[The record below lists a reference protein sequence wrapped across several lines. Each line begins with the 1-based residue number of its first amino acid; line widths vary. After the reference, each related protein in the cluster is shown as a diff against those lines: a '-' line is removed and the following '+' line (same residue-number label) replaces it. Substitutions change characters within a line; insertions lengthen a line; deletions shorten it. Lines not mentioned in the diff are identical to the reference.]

1 MRMRKMIPIPLLA
14 VLAVLGAFPV
24 AFATHSTPFN
34 GSFSGS
40 FTITS
45 TTPTTKATITATG
58 HLEHLGKTTFAGK
71 ATMTGTSECGGFT
84 ATEQETFTAANG
96 DQIFASATDVAC
108 PTSNPNI
115 IHVTASATIT
125 GGTGRFAHASGSFTT
140 QVTAAAASPTA
151 TTGTISG
158 TSTGTITY

>member
-1 MRMRKMIPIPLLA
+1 MKRMILVPAILA
-14 VLAVLGAFPV
+14 VLAVLRAFPA
-24 AFATHSTPFN
+24 AFATHSRPLN

-45 TTPTTKATITATG
+45 TMPTTKATITATG
-58 HLEHLGKTTFAGK
+58 HFEHLGMTTFEGK
-71 ATMTGTSECGGFT
+71 AAATGMSECGGFT

-108 PTSNPNI
+108 PTSNPNV

-125 GGTGRFAHASGSFTT
+125 GGSGRFAHASGSFTT
-140 QVTAAAASPTA
+140 DVSAMAASPTA

>member
-1 MRMRKMIPIPLLA
+1 MKKLILLPA
-14 VLAVLGAFPV
+14 ILATLAITSAFPV

-40 FTITS
+40 FILTS
-45 TTPTTKATITATG
+45 TMPPKATITGTG
-58 HLEHLGKTTFAGK
+58 NYEHLGLTTFVGK
-71 ATMTGTSECGGFT
+71 ATATGMSECGGFT

-96 DQIFASATDVAC
+96 DKIFASAIDIAC

-115 IHVTASATIT
+115 IHVTASSTIT

-140 QVTAAAASPTA
+140 HVSASEASPTA
-151 TTGTISG
+151 TSGTISG

>member
-1 MRMRKMIPIPLLA
+1 MKRLILIPSILA
-14 VLAVLGAFPV
+14 ILAITGGFPIV
-24 AFATHSTPFN
+24 FSTHSTPFN
-34 GSFSGS
+34 GSFSGT

-58 HLEHLGKTTFAGK
+58 NYEHLGKTTVLGK
-71 ATMTGTSECGGFT
+71 ASMTGASECGGFT

-96 DQIFASATDVAC
+96 DQIFATAIDVAC
-108 PTSNPNI
+108 PTSNPNV
-115 IHVTASATIT
+115 IHVTASSTIT

-140 QVTAAAASPTA
+140 QVSATAASPTA

-158 TSTGTITY
+158 TSTGTIAY

>member
-1 MRMRKMIPIPLLA
+1 MKRLILIPALLA
-14 VLAVLGAFPV
+14 ILGIPGAFP
-24 AFATHSTPFN
+24 ASFSTHSRPFN
-34 GSFSGS
+34 GSFSGT

-58 HLEHLGKTTFAGK
+58 HYEHLGKTTLVGK
-71 ATMTGTSECGGFT
+71 ATMTGASECGGFT

-96 DQIFASATDVAC
+96 DQIFASAIDVAC

-125 GGTGRFAHASGSFTT
+125 GGSGRFAHASGSFTT
-140 QVTAAAASPTA
+140 DVSAMAASPTA

>member
-1 MRMRKMIPIPLLA
+1 MMPLLT
-14 VLAVLGAFPV
+14 VLAALGAFPV

-34 GSFSGS
+34 GSFSGT

-45 TTPTTKATITATG
+45 ITPTTKATITATG
-58 HLEHLGKTTFAGK
+58 HYEHLGNTTVLGK
-71 ATMTGTSECGGFT
+71 ATMTGASECGGFT

-96 DQIFASATDVAC
+96 DQIFATAIDVAC
-108 PTSNPNI
+108 PTSNPNVI
-115 IHVTASATIT
+115 QVTASSTIT
-125 GGTGRFAHASGSFTT
+125 GGTGRFADASGSFTT
-140 QVTAAAASPTA
+140 DVSAVAASPTA